1 MNEFRRTRNAMRTT
15 GNLGQ
20 DALARWKAQGDITNF
35 PMIRYQDKMENF
47 RPSSFNMEDGSFLRL
62 KNITLG
68 YTLPHKWTRSF
79 HVSKLRVYATGQNL
93 FCLNNY
99 SGYDPEVNIQKGLT
113 PGIDNN
119 VTPRSRVY
127 TLGMNLNF

>member
-47 RPSSFNMEDGSFLRL
+47 RPSSFNMEDGSFLRM
-62 KNITLG
+62 
-68 YTLPHKWTRSF
+68 
-79 HVSKLRVYATGQNL
+79 V
-93 FCLNNY
+93 
-99 SGYDPEVNIQKGLT
+99 QKSILEICQCIHIRNES
-113 PGIDNN
+113 PYLEQI
-119 VTPRSRVY
+119 
-127 TLGMNLNF
+127 

>member
-47 RPSSFNMEDGSFLRL
+47 RPFFFQHGRWFFPTYQGGDF
-62 KNITLG
+62 
-68 YTLPHKWTRSF
+68 
-79 HVSKLRVYATGQNL
+79 KL
-93 FCLNNY
+93 
-99 SGYDPEVNIQKGLT
+99 
-113 PGIDNN
+113 
-119 VTPRSRVY
+119 
-127 TLGMNLNF
+127 